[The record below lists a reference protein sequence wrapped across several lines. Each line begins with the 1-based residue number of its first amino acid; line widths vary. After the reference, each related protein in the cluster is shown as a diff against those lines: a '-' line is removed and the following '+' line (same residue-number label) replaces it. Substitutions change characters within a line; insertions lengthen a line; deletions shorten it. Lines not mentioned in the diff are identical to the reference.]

1 MRSPRIVIAGAVTL
15 TAAATMAAYG
25 YTLGPS
31 QEAADSSAAASP
43 AARPAVPP
51 AAKPLTAAPAIPP
64 VTGPT
69 TVPPAAKPVAR
80 PAKRPP
86 TPTPARPSAPPPGTM
101 TRAQVLARATLW
113 HPHTGQRVPYSQL
126 TTHDGYR
133 TDCSGYVSMALA
145 LGRPGPITVGLA
157 SSSVTTP
164 IAMSQLQPGDLVID
178 ASGDNNTRH
187 ALIFVRWADS
197 RHSAYWEYEQRGGYG
212 TDYRTRTYGLVSGS
226 EYHAYRPKK
235 IR

>member
-15 TAAATMAAYG
+15 TAATTMAAYG

-31 QEAADSSAAASP
+31 QETANSSAAASS
-43 AARPAVPP
+43 AARSVAPP
-51 AAKPLTAAPAIPP
+51 AAKPLTPQAAPT
-64 VTGPT
+64 TGPT
-69 TVPPAAKPVAR
+69 TVPPAAKPVSR
-80 PAKRPP
+80 PSKRPS
-86 TPTPARPSAPPPGTM
+86 TPPPARPSAPPPGTI

-113 HPHTGQRVPYSQL
+113 RPHTGQRVPYSQL

-133 TDCSGYVSMALA
+133 TDCSGYVSMALS
-145 LGRPGPITVGLA
+145 LGKPGPITVGLA
-157 SSSVTTP
+157 SSSVSTP

-178 ASGDNNTRH
+178 ASGNNNTRH
-187 ALIFVRWADS
+187 ALIFVKWADG
-197 RHSAYWEYEQRGGYG
+197 RHSAYWEYEQRGSYG

>member
-1 MRSPRIVIAGAVTL
+1 MRSARIVIAGAVTL
-15 TAAATMAAYG
+15 TAATTMAAYG

-31 QEAADSSAAASP
+31 QQAADSSAVAP
-43 AARPAVPP
+43 PVTRPVAPP
-51 AAKPLTAAPAIPP
+51 AAKPLTP
-64 VTGPT
+64 VSPT
-69 TVPPAAKPVAR
+69 TVPPAAKPVVR
-80 PAKRPP
+80 PSRRPS
-86 TPTPARPSAPPPGTM
+86 TPPRPSAPPPGTI

-113 HPHTGQRVPYSQL
+113 HPHSAQRVPYSQL

-133 TDCSGYVSMALA
+133 TDCSGYVSMALS
-145 LGRPGPITVGLA
+145 LGKPGPITVGLA
-157 SSSVTTP
+157 SSSVSTP

-178 ASGDNNTRH
+178 ASGNNNTRH

-197 RHSAYWEYEQRGGYG
+197 RHSAYWEYEQRGSYG